1 MRHHSQYRFL
11 AMAACACGALLVLAV
26 SLRAQ
31 APPARTAGTR
41 HAAAAAFSHSDD
53 CVACHNGLDTPSG
66 EDVSIGATW
75 RSTIMA
81 NSARDPYFRASVRRE
96 TMDHPRHATTIQDE
110 CAACHAPMAHRVAHA
125 AGRLAAVLPALDRA
139 SNPASESDP
148 LAADGVSCTVC
159 HQIAPDGLG
168 SPESFNGR
176 FAVRPARGD
185 GVRDV
190 FGPFAVDAG
199 RRAIMRSVTGFEQV
213 EAPHVRQS
221 ELCATCHTLITQALD
236 RDGRVIGSLP
246 EQMNYQEW
254 RHSAFYGEGRSC
266 QSCHMPR
273 AAGPVRVS
281 SVLGAERDGLSRHA
295 FVGGNAFMLR
305 MLDRFRDELGVT
317 APPEAL
323 EATARLT
330 EDQLRRGTAIVEASA
345 LERSAG
351 AVAFDVVVRN
361 LTGHKFPTGYP
372 SRRAWLHVTVIDGRG
387 GTIFESGAPVPD
399 GSIAGAAGDADPH
412 AFEPHYDVIE
422 RPDQVQ
428 IYESI
433 MGDPASRPT
442 TGLLTAVRYLKDNRL
457 LPNGFDK
464 RTAGPDIAV
473 VGDAADD
480 RSFAG
485 GSDRVRYRV
494 PVPEG
499 RRVARVEV
507 ELRYQPIAYRWAHN
521 LADYDAPEPVR
532 FVDFFRRLSST
543 ASVVVATAT
552 LAD

>member
-1 MRHHSQYRFL
+1 
-11 AMAACACGALLVLAV
+11 
-26 SLRAQ
+26 
-31 APPARTAGTR
+31 
-41 HAAAAAFSHSDD
+41 
-53 CVACHNGLDTPSG
+53 
-66 EDVSIGATW
+66 
-75 RSTIMA
+75 
-81 NSARDPYFRASVRRE
+81 
-96 TMDHPRHATTIQDE
+96 
-110 CAACHAPMAHRVAHA
+110 
-125 AGRLAAVLPALDRA
+125 
-139 SNPASESDP
+139 
-148 LAADGVSCTVC
+148 
-159 HQIAPDGLG
+159 
-168 SPESFNGR
+168 
-176 FAVRPARGD
+176 
-185 GVRDV
+185 
-190 FGPFAVDAG
+190 
-199 RRAIMRSVTGFEQV
+199 
-213 EAPHVRQS
+213 
-221 ELCATCHTLITQALD
+221 
-236 RDGRVIGSLP
+236 VIGSLP